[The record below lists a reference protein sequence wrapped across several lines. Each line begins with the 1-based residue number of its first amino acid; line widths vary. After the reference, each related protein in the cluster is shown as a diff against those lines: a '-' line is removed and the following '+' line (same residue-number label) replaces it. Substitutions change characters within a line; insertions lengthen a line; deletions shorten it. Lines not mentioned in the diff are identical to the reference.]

1 MPRVYVIYRVVLRAT
16 QHLEQS
22 AVPASCCSSAPFFWY
37 DPMPL
42 HRVFTGF
49 PDGACAKPESF
60 HPWHPLEAVPRN
72 QKQKIDPDCNFFTIG
87 DCCIPPDSLIE
98 MQKRR

>member
-1 MPRVYVIYRVVLRAT
+1 MPRVYLSYRVVLRAT

-22 AVPASCCSSAPFFWY
+22 VVRPRVAPVRRSFGMIRCLSIVF
-37 DPMPL
+37 
-42 HRVFTGF
+42 FTGF

-72 QKQKIDPDCNFFTIG
+72 QKQKIDPDCNYFAIG
-87 DCCIPPDSLIE
+87 DCCIAP
-98 MQKRR
+98 